1 MPDTNHRA
9 PHRSRLH
16 RTVTGCLLAAALA
29 GCSGEPPQR
38 PAASPSPAP
47 SASRTPST
55 APGGEP
61 AAARFTADPERI
73 PRSPAQ
79 AEELTDRVALQPP
92 DWGADFTAERKAR
105 SAPRTVAVLDVDCRW
120 QRRSLPPGVLASLS
134 TYARRPGTDGKGPLR
149 VTSVV
154 TVHTTE
160 VGADQELNDTLEQ
173 SMRCPEQQIS
183 TDERTGELQSAA
195 TPFGTRGQIWAD
207 DQVVEQG
214 TYVTSDG
221 ALPYS
226 WTIARIGTVTL
237 AVSTRAGRG
246 YTPQELMELAGEPL
260 AVMGERVKAR
270 TGREG

>member
-1 MPDTNHRA
+1 MA
-9 PHRSRLH
+9 
-16 RTVTGCLLAAALA
+16 GCLLSAALA
-29 GCSGEPPQR
+29 GCSGESPQR

-47 SASRTPST
+47 SASRTPS
-55 APGGEP
+55 AALGGEQP
-61 AAARFTADPERI
+61 AARFTADPERV
-73 PRSPAQ
+73 PRTPSR
-79 AEELTDRVALQPP
+79 AEELTDRAALQPP
-92 DWGADFTAERKAR
+92 DWGADFTAERTAR
-105 SAPRTVAVLDVDCRW
+105 SASRTVAVLDGDCRW
-120 QRRSLPPGVLASLS
+120 QRRTLPPGVLASLS
-134 TYARRPGTDGKGPLR
+134 RYARRPGTDGKGPLR

-154 TVHTTE
+154 TVHTSE
-160 VGADQELNDTLEQ
+160 EGADQELNDTLEQ

-195 TPFGTRGQIWAD
+195 TPFGTRGQTWAD

-226 WTIARIGTVTL
+226 WTIARIGTVTI
-237 AVSTRAGRG
+237 AVSARGGRG
-246 YTPQELMELAGEPL
+246 YTAQELMELAGRPL